1 MDTKAIEKFSI
12 EAREQLLKDV
22 EQRLYIYGLDDAG
35 RSEFGVEA
43 DAVRGTVLTATEKR
57 QRTELFRR
65 VEQEGTLPFITE
77 MAYTWFNR
85 FAAIRYM
92 ELHDFLPSHV
102 RMLSAA
108 DGSFEPECL
117 KAATTLDLPGLDR
130 MEIAQLIQ
138 TGDDERLYRVILIAQ
153 CNELASFLPSV
164 FGTVTADALTMPANL
179 LRKNEFNA
187 LYRLVT
193 DIPEGE
199 WQDVEIL
206 GWMYQFYNSEVK
218 AEFFKSKRK
227 AAAEDIAPAT
237 QLFTPEWIVR
247 YMVDNSLGRLWM
259 LNHPESRLRD
269 HARAENSSDRLMEY
283 YIEPDEEHEDFIQVT
298 SPEDITFCDPAC
310 GSGHILVYAFKM
322 LMAIYEECGY
332 REREI
337 PELILTKNLSGFEI
351 DPRAAQIATLAL
363 ALCARKHDRR
373 FFDRNI
379 TADITVL
386 QDIEIDTDSLLLT
399 SPLREKP
406 ELLENLAHL
415 GEIGSLF
422 QPSAEDIAALEAD
435 LIDAVGDNLF
445 ASHANSEVERAL
457 TTCRALARRFDVVVA
472 NPPYMGSGSFN
483 PFMSKWV
490 KKHHPDSC
498 KDLCTAFIE
507 RGYALAEERGY
518 SAMVTSQTWMFLSSF
533 QALREALIAT
543 KELITLIDTRSTGL
557 HADNFTANCSFVV
570 FNGRGGRIAGTYF
583 KLNQPIDKKATA
595 LLDAIK
601 NPDCGYFYRADAT
614 TFHDIP
620 GSPIAYWASKAVHDA
635 FLQGRALS
643 TVAPPRQGLATS
655 DNNRF
660 LRRWWETAQNHINF
674 SAESREEAKLSKS
687 RWFPIIRGGDYRKWY
702 GNLSEVVDWRED
714 GKDMKAAV
722 MAKYPYLNNPNF
734 VIKNPDCYFSQ
745 AISWSKISSGR
756 IAFRFEPKGM
766 LFEVAGPCIF
776 SDSNTLSYLLGLT
789 NSSVIQNIAAI
800 LSPTLNYEVGQIA
813 SYPVLNASS
822 GTQEQIEALVN
833 RCRNLSKSDWDSQET
848 SWDFKQNALV

>member
-35 RSEFGVEA
+35 RSEFGIEA
-43 DAVRGTVLTATEKR
+43 DAVLGTVLTATEKR

-65 VEQEGTLPFITE
+65 IEQEGTLPFITE

-138 TGDDERLYRVILIAQ
+138 AGDDERLYRTILIAQ

-199 WQDVEIL
+199 WRDVEIL

-259 LNHPESRLRD
+259 LNHPESRLRN
-269 HARAENSSDRLMEY
+269 HAHAENSSDRLMEY

-363 ALCARKHDRR
+363 ALCARGHNRR
-373 FFDRNI
+373 FFDRGI

-386 QDIEIDTDSLLLT
+386 QNIEIDTGNLLLT
-399 SPLREKP
+399 SPLRKKS

-415 GEIGSLF
+415 GEIGSLL
-422 QPSAEDIAALEAD
+422 QPSDDDIAALEAD

-472 NPPYMGSGSFN
+472 NPPYMGSSKLN

-490 KKHHPDSC
+490 TKHFPDVKS
-498 KDLCTAFIE
+498 DLFSSFIVRIMSFAQDCGE
-507 RGYALAEERGY
+507 IGMMTPY
-518 SAMVTSQTWMFLSSF
+518 VWMFIGSYEK
-533 QALREALIAT
+533 LRN
-543 KELITLIDTRSTGL
+543 KLIDEKTIMSLVQLEYSGFAGATVPICT
-557 HADNFTANCSFVV
+557 FTFHNAHIDDY
-570 FNGRGGRIAGTYF
+570 RGGYVRLSDFVGAAVQGPKT
-583 KLNQPIDKKATA
+583 LE
-595 LLDAIK
+595 AIQ
-601 NPDCGYFYRADAT
+601 NPDCGWFYRADAT

-620 GSPIAYWASKAVHDA
+620 GSPIAYWASEALLFA
-635 FLQGRALS
+635 FKEGRSLES
-643 TVAPPRQGLATS
+643 VAKPRQGLATG
-655 DNNRF
+655 DNGKF
-660 LRRWWETAQNHINF
+660 LRQWWEASF
-674 SAESREEAKLSKS
+674 SAAYLSAGSPDEALKSHAKWFPCNKGGGFRRWYGMNEWLVNWENDGCALKQFPGSVIRNPSFYFKEGMSWGTISSAKLSMRYSPKG
-687 RWFPIIRGGDYRKWY
+687 FI
-702 GNLSEVVDWRED
+702 SEHA
-714 GKDMKAAV
+714 GSMI
-722 MAKYPYLNNPNF
+722 YLNANDPLF
-734 VIKNPDCYFSQ
+734 PVI
-745 AISWSKISSGR
+745 
-756 IAFRFEPKGM
+756 
-766 LFEVAGPCIF
+766 
-776 SDSNTLSYLLGLT
+776 LGLA
-789 NSSVIQNIAAI
+789 NSSIAEEALKI
-800 LSPTLNYEVGQIA
+800 LSPSLRFTEGPVGCL
-813 SYPVLNASS
+813 PVLRAASEFS
-822 GTQEQIEALVN
+822 LLDVGEIVQTLIM
-833 RCRNLSKSDWDSQET
+833 LSKSDWDSQET
-848 SWDFKQNALV
+848 SWEFKHNPLV

>member
-65 VEQEGTLPFITE
+65 IEQEGTLPFITE

-130 MEIAQLIQ
+130 METAQLIQ
-138 TGDDERLYRVILIAQ
+138 AGDDEQLYRVILIAQ

-179 LRKNEFNA
+179 LRKNEFNV

-193 DIPEGE
+193 DIPEDE

-363 ALCARKHDRR
+363 ALCAREHDRR
-373 FFDRNI
+373 FFDRSI

-415 GEIGSLF
+415 GEVGSLF
-422 QPSAEDIAALEAD
+422 QPSADDIAALEAD

-472 NPPYMGSGSFN
+472 NPPYMGSSSFN
-483 PFMSKWV
+483 PFVSKWV
-490 KKHHPDSC
+490 KKHYPDSC

-507 RGYALAEERGY
+507 RILGMLKLHGY
-518 SAMVTSQTWMFLSSF
+518 SGITGTNSWMFLSSF
-533 QALREALIAT
+533 ETLRN
-543 KELITLIDTRSTGL
+543 KLIDDRTIVSLVQLSVHGFKGVAAQVCTGVFSQSHTPGTRG
-557 HADNFTANCSFVV
+557 AYI
-570 FNGRGGRIAGTYF
+570 R
-583 KLNQPIDKKATA
+583 LNDFDHHSLQEPKT
-595 LLDAIK
+595 LEAIQ
-601 NPDCGYFYRADAT
+601 NPDCGYFYRTDAT

-620 GSPIAYWASKAVHDA
+620 GSPIVYWASSSIRNA
-635 FLQGRALS
+635 FKNGTALS
-643 TVAPPRQGLATS
+643 SIGKPRQGLATGE
-655 DNNRF
+655 NARF
-660 LRRWWETAQNHINF
+660 VRNWWE
-674 SAESREEAKLSKS
+674 AELRDSKFDAASTNEARRSDYK
-687 RWFPIIRGGDYRKWY
+687 WFPYHKGGDYRKWY
-702 GNLSEVVDWRED
+702 GNNEYVIDWEND
-714 GKDMKAAV
+714 GKRVKDFPRSV
-722 MAKYPYLNNPNF
+722 IRNPQ
-734 VIKNPDCYFSQ
+734 CYFQPS
-745 AISWSKISSGR
+745 ITWSKISSGS
-756 IAFRFEPKGM
+756 IAFRYKPAGHIFD
-766 LFEVAGPCIF
+766 VAGTSVF
-776 SDSNTLSYLLGLT
+776 AEEEQLTYLQGAV
-789 NSSVIQNIAAI
+789 NSSVILAIASM
-800 LSPTLNYEVGQIA
+800 LSPTLNFEVGQIA
-813 SYPVLNASS
+813 TYPILKASS
-822 GTQEQIEALVN
+822 TETEEVISLVEKL
-833 RCRNLSKSDWDSQET
+833 RLMSETDWNSQET
-848 SWDFKQNALV
+848 SWDFKRNPLV

>member
-65 VEQEGTLPFITE
+65 IEQEGTLPFITE

-227 AAAEDIAPAT
+227 ATAEDIAPAT

-259 LNHPESRLRD
+259 LNHPESHLRD
-269 HARAENSSDRLMEY
+269 HSRAENSSDRLMEY
-283 YIEPDEEHEDFIQVT
+283 YIEPDEEHEDFIQAT
-298 SPEDITFCDPAC
+298 NPEDITFCDPAC

-363 ALCARKHDRR
+363 ALCAREHDRR
-373 FFDRNI
+373 FFDRGI

-386 QDIEIDTDSLLLT
+386 QNIEIDTGNLLLT
-399 SPLREKP
+399 SPLREKS

-415 GEIGSLF
+415 REIGSLL
-422 QPSAEDIAALEAD
+422 QPSDEDITALGAD

-445 ASHANSEVERAL
+445 TSHANSEVERAL
-457 TTCRALARRFDVVVA
+457 ATCRALARRFDVVVA
-472 NPPYMGSGSFN
+472 NPPYMGSSSFN

-490 KKHHPDSC
+490 KKHYPDSC

-507 RGYALAEERGY
+507 RILGMLKLHGY
-518 SAMVTSQTWMFLSSF
+518 SGITGTNSWMFLSSF
-533 QALREALIAT
+533 ETLRN
-543 KELITLIDTRSTGL
+543 KLIDDRTIVSLVQLSVHGFKGVAAQVCTGVFSQSHTPGTRG
-557 HADNFTANCSFVV
+557 AYI
-570 FNGRGGRIAGTYF
+570 R
-583 KLNQPIDKKATA
+583 LNDFDHHSLQEPKT
-595 LLDAIK
+595 LEAIQ

-620 GSPIAYWASKAVHDA
+620 GSPIAYWASKALLAA
-635 FLQGRALS
+635 FKNGEPLELIADLKQGMKTA
-643 TVAPPRQGLATS
+643 
-655 DNNRF
+655 DNDRF
-660 LRRWWETAQNHINF
+660 LR
-674 SAESREEAKLSKS
+674 L
-687 RWFPIIRGGDYRKWY
+687 WFEPSYSQTGCASVGKIADYDGSVWSPYLKGGEFRKWY
-702 GNLSEVVDWRED
+702 GNYEYVVFWKDD
-714 GKDMKAAV
+714 GTDLKKFKRAV
-722 MAKYPYLNNPNF
+722 LRNIA
-734 VIKNPDCYFSQ
+734 FSFRPGFN
-745 AISWSKISSGR
+745 WSVISSGR
-756 IAFRFEPKGM
+756 LALRTTPSGFMFDGTGSAIFPHGSQRNLGIIA
-766 LFEVAGPCIF
+766 
-776 SDSNTLSYLLGLT
+776 LL
-789 NSSVIQNIAAI
+789 NSSIGTLISSF
-800 LSPTLNYEVGQIA
+800 LSPTLTFEVGQ
-813 SYPVLNASS
+813 
-822 GTQEQIEALVN
+822 
-833 RCRNLSKSDWDSQET
+833 LSKYPYISDAHSKDRIESIVDSSIKQSKADWDSQET
-848 SWDFKQNALV
+848 SWDFKRNPLI

>member
-35 RSEFGVEA
+35 RSEFGIEA

-65 VEQEGTLPFITE
+65 IEQEGTLPFITE

-153 CNELASFLPSV
+153 CDELASFLPSV

-206 GWMYQFYNSEVK
+206 GWMYQFYNSKVK

-259 LNHPESRLRD
+259 LNHPESHLRD
-269 HARAENSSDRLMEY
+269 HSRAENSSERLMEY

-298 SPEDITFCDPAC
+298 SPEGITFCDPAC

-363 ALCARKHDRR
+363 ALCAREHDRR
-373 FFDRNI
+373 FFDRSI

-386 QDIEIDTDSLLLT
+386 QNIEIDTGNLLLT
-399 SPLREKP
+399 SPLREKS

-415 GEIGSLF
+415 GEVGSLF

-445 ASHANSEVERAL
+445 TSHANSEVECAL
-457 TTCRALARRFDVVVA
+457 AACRALVRRFDVVVA
-472 NPPYMGSGSFN
+472 NPPYMGSSSFN

-490 KKHHPDSC
+490 KKHYPDSC

-507 RGYALAEERGY
+507 RILGMLKLHGY
-518 SAMVTSQTWMFLSSF
+518 SGITGTNSWMFLSSF
-533 QALREALIAT
+533 ETLRN
-543 KELITLIDTRSTGL
+543 KLIDDRTIVSLVQLSVHGFKGVAAQVCTGVFSQSHTPGTRG
-557 HADNFTANCSFVV
+557 AYI
-570 FNGRGGRIAGTYF
+570 R
-583 KLNQPIDKKATA
+583 LNDFDHHSLQEPKT
-595 LLDAIK
+595 LEAIQ

-620 GSPIAYWASKAVHDA
+620 GSPIAYWAGDGVIRA
-635 FLQGRALS
+635 FANGSPLGQVTHTHLGM
-643 TVAPPRQGLATS
+643 ATC

-660 LRRWWETAQNHINF
+660 LRLWWEIQN
-674 SAESREEAKLSKS
+674 SKRVS
-687 RWFPIIRGGDYRKWY
+687 PTHYPYAWEQIRWVPYNKGGIFRKWS
-702 GNLSEVVDWRED
+702 GNDEFVVDWKDD
-714 GKDMKAAV
+714 GQLLADNNAV
-722 MAKYPYLNNPNF
+722 MVKGSLRFLPMT
-734 VIKNPDCYFSQ
+734 
-745 AISWSKISSGR
+745 SWTRVSSGSLAAR
-756 IAFRFEPKGM
+756 FKKAGYMFDMTGPAAFGSTP
-766 LFEVAGPCIF
+766 
-776 SDSNTLSYLLGLT
+776 DLLVSLAFL
-789 NSSVIQNIAAI
+789 NSSIARHIATFMSASLDFQPGQIGMYPLIPLRNEQQRAIELAGACI
-800 LSPTLNYEVGQIA
+800 LSSTI
-813 SYPVLNASS
+813 
-822 GTQEQIEALVN
+822 
-833 RCRNLSKSDWDSQET
+833 DWDSQET
-848 SWDFKQNALV
+848 SWDFKRSPLL

>member
-57 QRTELFRR
+57 QRTKLFRR
-65 VEQEGTLPFITE
+65 IEQEGTLPFITE

-269 HARAENSSDRLMEY
+269 HAHAENSSDRLMEY

-298 SPEDITFCDPAC
+298 SPEGITFCDPAC

-363 ALCARKHDRR
+363 ALCAREHDRR
-373 FFDRNI
+373 FFDRGI
-379 TADITVL
+379 TADITAL
-386 QDIEIDTDSLLLT
+386 QNIEIDTGDLLLT
-399 SPLREKP
+399 SPLREKS

-415 GEIGSLF
+415 GEIGSLL
-422 QPSAEDIAALEAD
+422 QPSDEGITALEAD

-445 ASHANSEVERAL
+445 TSHANSEVECAL
-457 TTCRALARRFDVVVA
+457 AACRALARRFDVVVA
-472 NPPYMGSGSFN
+472 NPPYMGSSSFN

-490 KKHHPDSC
+490 KKHYPDSR

-543 KELITLIDTRSTGL
+543 KELIALIDTRSTGL

-601 NPDCGYFYRADAT
+601 NPDCGYFYRADAA

-620 GSPIAYWASKAVHDA
+620 GSPIAYWAGDGVIRA
-635 FLQGRALS
+635 FANGSPLGQVTHTHMGM
-643 TVAPPRQGLATS
+643 ATC

-660 LRRWWETAQNHINF
+660 LRLWWEIQN
-674 SAESREEAKLSKS
+674 SKRVS
-687 RWFPIIRGGDYRKWY
+687 PTHYPYAWEQIRWVPYNKGGIFRKWS
-702 GNLSEVVDWRED
+702 GNDEFVVDWKDD
-714 GKDMKAAV
+714 GQLLADNNAV
-722 MAKYPYLNNPNF
+722 MVKGSLRFLPMT
-734 VIKNPDCYFSQ
+734 
-745 AISWSKISSGR
+745 SWTRVSSGSLAAR
-756 IAFRFEPKGM
+756 FKKAGYMFDMTGPAAFGSTP
-766 LFEVAGPCIF
+766 
-776 SDSNTLSYLLGLT
+776 DLLVSLAFL
-789 NSSVIQNIAAI
+789 NSSIARHIATFMSASLDFQPGQIGMYPLIPLRNEQQRAIELAGACI
-800 LSPTLNYEVGQIA
+800 LSSTI
-813 SYPVLNASS
+813 
-822 GTQEQIEALVN
+822 
-833 RCRNLSKSDWDSQET
+833 DWDSQET
-848 SWDFKQNALV
+848 SWDFKRSPLL

>member
-12 EAREQLLKDV
+12 QAREQLLKDM
-22 EQRLYIYGLDDAG
+22 EQQLYVYALDDAG
-35 RSEFGVEA
+35 RTEYGADA
-43 DAVRGTVLTATEKR
+43 DAVRGTVLSPAER
-57 QRTELFRR
+57 AQRTELFRLIER
-65 VEQEGTLPFITE
+65 DGALPFITT

-92 ELHDFLPSHV
+92 ELAGYLPSHV

-108 DGSFEPECL
+108 DGAFNPECL
-117 KAATTLDLPGLDR
+117 RVATTLNLPGLDQAEVMR
-130 MEIAQLIQ
+130 LIQ
-138 TGDDERLYRVILIAQ
+138 AGDDEKLYRHILLAQ
-153 CNELASFLPSV
+153 CNQLAAFLPSV
-164 FGTVTADALTMPANL
+164 FGTVAADALTLPQNL
-179 LRKNEFNA
+179 LAKTELNV
-187 LYRLVT
+187 LYRLVA
-193 DIPEGE
+193 DIPEDA
-199 WQDVEIL
+199 WRDVEIL

-227 AAAEDIAPAT
+227 AGADDIAPAT
-237 QLFTPEWIVR
+237 QLFTPDWIVR

-259 LNHPESRLRD
+259 LNHPENILLD
-269 HARAENSSDRLMEY
+269 YANAENPSDRLMEY

-363 ALCARKHDRR
+363 ALCARGHDRR
-373 FFDRNI
+373 FFDRGI

-386 QDIEIDTDSLLLT
+386 QDIEIDTDSLLFT
-399 SPLREKP
+399 SPLRNKP
-406 ELLENLAHL
+406 ELLENLGHL
-415 GEIGSLF
+415 GEIGSLL

-435 LIDAVGDNLF
+435 LADAAGDNLF
-445 ASHANSEVERAL
+445 TSQASSEVERAL
-457 TTCRALARRFDVVVA
+457 ATCRTLARRFNVVVA
-472 NPPYMGSGSFN
+472 NPPYMGSSSFN

-490 KKHHPDSC
+490 KKHYPDSC

-595 LLDAIK
+595 LLEAIH
-601 NPDCGYFYRADAT
+601 NPDCGWFYRADAT

-620 GSPIAYWASKAVHDA
+620 GSPIAYWASEAVMNAFMRCKPLGSWLTTREGMATADNDRFVRNWWEVSSNRMNQSCPDSEKA
-635 FLQGRALS
+635 
-643 TVAPPRQGLATS
+643 ATS
-655 DNNRF
+655 GAKWFPYQKGGDFRKWFGNNEFVVNWLNNGEEIKGNIDSKTGRIRSHNYNGQYAFREGITWSSLSSGKIHLRYSPPGF
-660 LRRWWETAQNHINF
+660 LFDSKGAMGFSPNANKILYALGLINS
-674 SAESREEAKLSKS
+674 SAASSFLSFLAPTLDFKVGDVIEIPDPNADIKATTSIVKSCIYLSKNE
-687 RWFPIIRGGDYRKWY
+687 Y
-702 GNLSEVVDWRED
+702 
-714 GKDMKAAV
+714 
-722 MAKYPYLNNPNF
+722 
-734 VIKNPDCYFSQ
+734 
-745 AISWSKISSGR
+745 
-756 IAFRFEPKGM
+756 
-766 LFEVAGPCIF
+766 
-776 SDSNTLSYLLGLT
+776 
-789 NSSVIQNIAAI
+789 
-800 LSPTLNYEVGQIA
+800 
-813 SYPVLNASS
+813 
-822 GTQEQIEALVN
+822 
-833 RCRNLSKSDWDSQET
+833 DSQET
-848 SWDFKQNALV
+848 SWDFKRNPLI

>member
-65 VEQEGTLPFITE
+65 IEQEGTLPFITE

-117 KAATTLDLPGLDR
+117 KAATALDLPGLDR

-283 YIEPDEEHEDFIQVT
+283 YIEPDEENEDFIQVT

-351 DPRAAQIATLAL
+351 DSRAAQIATLAL
-363 ALCARKHDRR
+363 ALCAREHDRR
-373 FFDRNI
+373 FFDRGI

-386 QDIEIDTDSLLLT
+386 QNIEIDTGDLLPT

-406 ELLENLAHL
+406 ELLENLGHL

-422 QPSAEDIAALEAD
+422 QPSAEDIATLEAD
-435 LIDAVGDNLF
+435 LADAAGDNLF
-445 ASHANSEVERAL
+445 ASHASNEVERAL
-457 TTCRALARRFDVVVA
+457 TTCRTLARCFDVVVA
-472 NPPYMGSGSFN
+472 NPPYMGSSKLN

-490 KKHHPDSC
+490 TKHFPDVKS
-498 KDLCTAFIE
+498 DLFSSFIVRIMSFVQDCGE
-507 RGYALAEERGY
+507 IGMMTPY
-518 SAMVTSQTWMFLSSF
+518 VWMFIGSYEK
-533 QALREALIAT
+533 LRN
-543 KELITLIDTRSTGL
+543 KLIDEKTITSLVQLEYSGFAGATVPICT
-557 HADNFTANCSFVV
+557 FTFHNAHIDDY
-570 FNGRGGRIAGTYF
+570 RGGYVRLSDFVGAAVQGPKT
-583 KLNQPIDKKATA
+583 LE
-595 LLDAIK
+595 AIQ
-601 NPDCGYFYRADAT
+601 NPNCGYFYRADAT

-620 GSPIAYWASKAVHDA
+620 GSPIAYWASKALLAA
-635 FLQGRALS
+635 FKNGEPLELIADLKQGMKTA
-643 TVAPPRQGLATS
+643 
-655 DNNRF
+655 DNDRF
-660 LRRWWETAQNHINF
+660 LR
-674 SAESREEAKLSKS
+674 L
-687 RWFPIIRGGDYRKWY
+687 WFEPSYSQTGCASVGKIADYDGSVWSPYLKGGEFRKWY
-702 GNLSEVVDWRED
+702 GNYEYVVFWKDD
-714 GKDMKAAV
+714 GTDLKKFKRAV
-722 MAKYPYLNNPNF
+722 LRNIA
-734 VIKNPDCYFSQ
+734 FSFRPGFN
-745 AISWSKISSGR
+745 WSVISSGR
-756 IAFRFEPKGM
+756 LALRTTPSGFMFDGTGSAIFPHGSQRNLGIIA
-766 LFEVAGPCIF
+766 
-776 SDSNTLSYLLGLT
+776 LL
-789 NSSVIQNIAAI
+789 NSSIGTLISSF
-800 LSPTLNYEVGQIA
+800 LSPTLTFEVGQ
-813 SYPVLNASS
+813 
-822 GTQEQIEALVN
+822 
-833 RCRNLSKSDWDSQET
+833 LSKYPYISDAHSKDRIESIVDSSIKQSKADWDSQET
-848 SWDFKQNALV
+848 SWDFKRNPLV

>member
-65 VEQEGTLPFITE
+65 IEQEGTLPFITE

-269 HARAENSSDRLMEY
+269 HAHAENSSDRLMEY
-283 YIEPDEEHEDFIQVT
+283 YIEPDEEHEDFIQAT
-298 SPEDITFCDPAC
+298 NPEDITFCDPAC

-337 PELILTKNLSGFEI
+337 PELIFTKNLSGLEI
-351 DPRAAQIATLAL
+351 DPRAAQIATLVL
-363 ALCARKHDRR
+363 ALCARGHNRR
-373 FFDRNI
+373 FFDRGI

-386 QDIEIDTDSLLLT
+386 QNIEIDTGNLLLT
-399 SPLREKP
+399 SPLREKS

-415 GEIGSLF
+415 GEIGSLL
-422 QPSAEDIAALEAD
+422 QPSDDDIAALEAD

-472 NPPYMGSGSFN
+472 NPPYMGSSSFN

-490 KKHHPDSC
+490 KKHYPDSC

-507 RGYALAEERGY
+507 RILGMLKLHGY
-518 SAMVTSQTWMFLSSF
+518 SGITGTNSWMFLSSF
-533 QALREALIAT
+533 ETLRN
-543 KELITLIDTRSTGL
+543 KLIDDRTIVSLVQLSVHGFKGVAAQVCTGVFSQSHTPGTRG
-557 HADNFTANCSFVV
+557 AYI
-570 FNGRGGRIAGTYF
+570 R
-583 KLNQPIDKKATA
+583 LNDFDHHSLQEPKT
-595 LLDAIK
+595 LEAIQ

-620 GSPIAYWASKAVHDA
+620 GSPIAYWASEAVHRA
-635 FLQGRALS
+635 FREGQPLDSIGR
-643 TVAPPRQGLATS
+643 PRVGIQTGENAK
-655 DNNRF
+655 F
-660 LRRWWETAQNHINF
+660 LRLWWEVDEH
-674 SAESREEAKLSKS
+674 KS
-687 RWFPIIRGGDYRKWY
+687 RFNSASPENCVCSQAKWFPYNKGGEYRKWY
-702 GNLSEVVDWRED
+702 GNNDYVIDWFND
-714 GKDMKAAV
+714 GEHVIGNAEKDGRKV
-722 MAKYPYLNNPNF
+722 MNLPQT
-734 VIKNPDCYFSQ
+734 IKFQPSVT
-745 AISWSKISSGR
+745 WSKISSGS
-756 IAFRFEPKGM
+756 IAFRYKPHGH
-766 LFEVAGPCIF
+766 LFDVAGTSMF
-776 SDSNTLSYLLGLT
+776 AAEDNLAFLQGAA
-789 NSSVIQNIAAI
+789 NSSVILGIASM
-800 LSPTLNYEVGQIA
+800 LSPTLNFEVGQIA
-813 SYPVLNASS
+813 TYPILDTSPEVRDRVES
-822 GTQEQIEALVN
+822 LVN
-833 RCRNLSKSDWDSQET
+833 DCRALSKTDWDSQET
-848 SWDFKQNALV
+848 SWDFKRNPLL

>member
-65 VEQEGTLPFITE
+65 IEQEGTLPFITE

-130 MEIAQLIQ
+130 METAQLIQ
-138 TGDDERLYRVILIAQ
+138 AGDDEQLYRVILIAQ

-179 LRKNEFNA
+179 LRKNEFNV

-193 DIPEGE
+193 DIPEDE

-259 LNHPESRLRD
+259 LNHPESHLRY
-269 HARAENSSDRLMEY
+269 HSRAENSSERLMEY
-283 YIEPDEEHEDFIQVT
+283 YIEPDGEHEDFIQVT
-298 SPEDITFCDPAC
+298 SPEGITFCDPAC

-363 ALCARKHDRR
+363 ALCAREHDRR
-373 FFDRNI
+373 FFDRGI

-386 QDIEIDTDSLLLT
+386 QNIEIDTGNLLLT
-399 SPLREKP
+399 SPLREKS

-415 GEIGSLF
+415 GEIGSLL
-422 QPSAEDIAALEAD
+422 QPSDEDITALEAD

-445 ASHANSEVERAL
+445 TSHANSEVECAL
-457 TTCRALARRFDVVVA
+457 AACRALVRRFDVVVA
-472 NPPYMGSGSFN
+472 NPPYMGSSSFN

-490 KKHHPDSC
+490 KKHYPDSC

-601 NPDCGYFYRADAT
+601 NPDCGYFYRADAA

-620 GSPIAYWASKAVHDA
+620 GSPIAYWASKALLAA
-635 FLQGRALS
+635 FKNGEPLELIADLKQGMKTA
-643 TVAPPRQGLATS
+643 
-655 DNNRF
+655 DNDRF
-660 LRRWWETAQNHINF
+660 LR
-674 SAESREEAKLSKS
+674 L
-687 RWFPIIRGGDYRKWY
+687 WFEPSYSQTGCASVGKIADYDGSVWSPYLKGGEFRKWY
-702 GNLSEVVDWRED
+702 GNYEYVVLWKDD
-714 GKDMKAAV
+714 GTDLKKFKRAV
-722 MAKYPYLNNPNF
+722 LRNIA
-734 VIKNPDCYFSQ
+734 FSFRPGFN
-745 AISWSKISSGR
+745 WSVISSGR
-756 IAFRFEPKGM
+756 LALRTTPSGFMFDGTGSAIFPHGSQRNLGIIA
-766 LFEVAGPCIF
+766 
-776 SDSNTLSYLLGLT
+776 LL
-789 NSSVIQNIAAI
+789 NSSIGTLISSF
-800 LSPTLNYEVGQIA
+800 LSPTLTFEVGQ
-813 SYPVLNASS
+813 
-822 GTQEQIEALVN
+822 
-833 RCRNLSKSDWDSQET
+833 LSKYPYISDAHSKDRIESIVDSSIKQSKADWDSQET
-848 SWDFKQNALV
+848 SWDFKRNPLI

>member
-1 MDTKAIEKFSI
+1 MNTKVIEKFSI

-22 EQRLYIYGLDDAG
+22 EQRLYTYGLDDAG
-35 RSEFGVEA
+35 RSEFGIEA

-57 QRTELFRR
+57 QRAELFRR
-65 VEQEGTLPFITE
+65 IEQEGTLPFITE

-138 TGDDERLYRVILIAQ
+138 TGDDEQLYRVILIAQ

-179 LRKNEFNA
+179 LRKNEFNV

-199 WQDVEIL
+199 WRDVEIL

-269 HARAENSSDRLMEY
+269 HAHAENSSDRLMEY

-363 ALCARKHDRR
+363 ALRAREHDRR
-373 FFDRNI
+373 FFDRGI

-386 QDIEIDTDSLLLT
+386 QNIEIDIDGLLLT
-399 SPLREKP
+399 SPLREKS
-406 ELLENLAHL
+406 ELLEDLAHL
-415 GEIGSLF
+415 GEIGSLL
-422 QPSAEDIAALEAD
+422 QPSAEDIAALETD
-435 LIDAVGDNLF
+435 LIDAAGDNLF

-457 TTCRALARRFDVVVA
+457 TMYRTLARRFDVVVA
-472 NPPYMGSGSFN
+472 NPPYMGGSSFN

-490 KKHHPDSC
+490 KKHYPDSC

-507 RGYALAEERGY
+507 RILGMLKLHGY
-518 SAMVTSQTWMFLSSF
+518 SGITGTNSWMFLSSF
-533 QALREALIAT
+533 ETLRN
-543 KELITLIDTRSTGL
+543 KLIDDRTIVSLVQLSVHGFKGVAAQVCTGVISQSHTPGTRG
-557 HADNFTANCSFVV
+557 AYI
-570 FNGRGGRIAGTYF
+570 R
-583 KLNQPIDKKATA
+583 LNDFDHHSLQEPKA
-595 LLDAIK
+595 LEAIQ

-620 GSPIAYWASKAVHDA
+620 GSPIAYWASPALLHA
-635 FLQGRALS
+635 FNSDSFVGNYAQ
-643 TVAPPRQGLATS
+643 TKQGLITGEN
-655 DNNRF
+655 DRF
-660 LRRWWETAQNHINF
+660 LRRWWEISPARIST
-674 SAESREEAKLSKS
+674 SAHSISEAVESNKK
-687 RWFPIIRGGDYRKWY
+687 WFPYNKGGDFRKWY
-702 GNLSEVVDWRED
+702 GNRDYMINWE
-714 GKDMKAAV
+714 
-722 MAKYPYLNNPNF
+722 NNGAE
-734 VIKNPDCYFSQ
+734 IKSFYDSNGRLKSRPQNIDSFFKS
-745 AISWSKISSGR
+745 AITWSLISSGR
-756 IAFRFEPKGM
+756 PAFRYS
-766 LFEVAGPCIF
+766 PCGSAFDARGSSLF
-776 SDSNTLSYLLGLT
+776 SDEKTMAYLQGVL
-789 NSSVIQNIAAI
+789 NSSVALEVASF
-800 LSPTLNYEVGQIA
+800 LSPTLTFEVGQVS
-813 SYPVLNASS
+813 SYPALGIDSQKSITAEQLVL
-822 GTQEQIEALVN
+822 EARKLA
-833 RCRNLSKSDWDSQET
+833 KTDYDSQET
-848 SWDFKQNALV
+848 SWDFKRNPLV

>member
-65 VEQEGTLPFITE
+65 IEQEGTLPFITE

-153 CNELASFLPSV
+153 CDELASFLPSV

-193 DIPEGE
+193 DIPESE

-363 ALCARKHDRR
+363 ALCAREHDRR
-373 FFDRNI
+373 FFDRGI
-379 TADITVL
+379 AADITVL
-386 QDIEIDTDSLLLT
+386 QNIEIDTGDLLLT
-399 SPLREKP
+399 SPLREKS

-415 GEIGSLF
+415 GEIGSLL
-422 QPSAEDIAALEAD
+422 QPSDEDITALEAD

-445 ASHANSEVERAL
+445 TSHANKEVERAL
-457 TTCRALARRFDVVVA
+457 ATCRALARRFDVVVT
-472 NPPYMGSGSFN
+472 NPPYMGPAKMNPWLSAWIKKQYSLCKDDLCYCFISRCLAFGNCYSALITKQGWMFDSRPLKLRRLLLEKTDFVSILQLSPGAFETISGEVVKTSAVIMQSNDRCDTYARMSTTFFDLSTGMESASSMESALKGAISGERTGDVRHQVRTSSFLSLEDCQLVCWLSDAMLALLNSTTQVRQYAVTRHGLVTGSKDLFVRNWFEVERATFSSSGDEMLKWHPYNKGGSF
-483 PFMSKWV
+483 
-490 KKHHPDSC
+490 
-498 KDLCTAFIE
+498 
-507 RGYALAEERGY
+507 
-518 SAMVTSQTWMFLSSF
+518 
-533 QALREALIAT
+533 
-543 KELITLIDTRSTGL
+543 
-557 HADNFTANCSFVV
+557 
-570 FNGRGGRIAGTYF
+570 
-583 KLNQPIDKKATA
+583 
-595 LLDAIK
+595 
-601 NPDCGYFYRADAT
+601 
-614 TFHDIP
+614 
-620 GSPIAYWASKAVHDA
+620 
-635 FLQGRALS
+635 
-643 TVAPPRQGLATS
+643 
-655 DNNRF
+655 
-660 LRRWWETAQNHINF
+660 RR
-674 SAESREEAKLSKS
+674 
-687 RWFPIIRGGDYRKWY
+687 WY
-702 GNLSEVVDWRED
+702 GNREHIVNWENSGEAVRNYRNDDGEVVSSNYNLDYVYRSNVTWSDVRSND
-714 GKDMKAAV
+714 GVFSARFT
-722 MAKYPYLNNPNF
+722 PYG
-734 VIKNPDCYFSQ
+734 S
-745 AISWSKISSGR
+745 
-756 IAFRFEPKGM
+756 
-766 LFEVAGPCIF
+766 LFDTAGPSLF
-776 SDSNTLSYLLGLT
+776 AEQHDLLVELLGLL
-789 NSSVIQNIAAI
+789 NSSVCNLLLSISCRGLHYSPGSIGKLPAPKQP
-800 LSPTLNYEVGQIA
+800 LSPSI
-813 SYPVLNASS
+813 
-822 GTQEQIEALVN
+822 
-833 RCRNLSKSDWDSQET
+833 RNLVTTNIELSRDDYNSQET
-848 SWDFKQNALV
+848 SWDFKRNPLI

>member
-65 VEQEGTLPFITE
+65 IEQEGTLPFITE

-298 SPEDITFCDPAC
+298 NPEDITFCDPAC

-363 ALCARKHDRR
+363 ALCAREHDRR
-373 FFDRNI
+373 FFDRGI
-379 TADITVL
+379 AADITVL
-386 QDIEIDTDSLLLT
+386 QNIEIDTGDLLLT
-399 SPLREKP
+399 SPLREKS

-415 GEIGSLF
+415 GEIGSLL
-422 QPSAEDIAALEAD
+422 QPSDDDIAALEAD

-472 NPPYMGSGSFN
+472 NPPYMGSSSFN

-490 KKHHPDSC
+490 KKHYPDSC

-507 RGYALAEERGY
+507 RILGMLKLHGY
-518 SAMVTSQTWMFLSSF
+518 SGITGTNSWMFLSSF
-533 QALREALIAT
+533 ETLRN
-543 KELITLIDTRSTGL
+543 KLIDDRTIVSLVQLSVHGFKGVAAQVCTGVFSQSHTPGTRG
-557 HADNFTANCSFVV
+557 AYI
-570 FNGRGGRIAGTYF
+570 R
-583 KLNQPIDKKATA
+583 LNDFDHHSLQEPKT
-595 LLDAIK
+595 LEAIQ

-620 GSPIAYWASKAVHDA
+620 GSPIAYWASEAVHRA
-635 FLQGRALS
+635 FREGQPLDSIGR
-643 TVAPPRQGLATS
+643 PRVGIQTGENAK
-655 DNNRF
+655 F
-660 LRRWWETAQNHINF
+660 LRLWWEVDEH
-674 SAESREEAKLSKS
+674 KS
-687 RWFPIIRGGDYRKWY
+687 RFNSASPENCVCSQAIWFPYNKGGEYRKWY
-702 GNLSEVVDWRED
+702 GNNDYVIDWFND
-714 GKDMKAAV
+714 GEHVIGNAEKDGRKV
-722 MAKYPYLNNPNF
+722 MNLPQT
-734 VIKNPDCYFSQ
+734 IKFQPSVT
-745 AISWSKISSGR
+745 WSKISSGS
-756 IAFRFEPKGM
+756 IAFRYKPHGH
-766 LFEVAGPCIF
+766 LFDVAGTSMF
-776 SDSNTLSYLLGLT
+776 AAEDNLAFLQGAA
-789 NSSVIQNIAAI
+789 NSSVILGIASM
-800 LSPTLNYEVGQIA
+800 LSPTLNFEVGQIA
-813 SYPVLNASS
+813 TYPILDTSPEVRDRVES
-822 GTQEQIEALVN
+822 LVN
-833 RCRNLSKSDWDSQET
+833 DCRALSKTDWDSQET
-848 SWDFKQNALV
+848 SWDFKRNPLL

>member
-22 EQRLYIYGLDDAG
+22 EQRLYTYGLDDAG

-43 DAVRGTVLTATEKR
+43 DAVRGTVLTATEER

-65 VEQEGTLPFITE
+65 IEQEGTLPFITE

-179 LRKNEFNA
+179 LRKNEFNV

-193 DIPEGE
+193 DIPEDE

-259 LNHPESRLRD
+259 LNHPESHLRD
-269 HARAENSSDRLMEY
+269 HSRAENSSDRLMEY

-351 DPRAAQIATLAL
+351 DPRAAQIATLVL
-363 ALCARKHDRR
+363 ALCARGHNRR
-373 FFDRNI
+373 FFDRGI

-386 QDIEIDTDSLLLT
+386 QNIEIDTGNLLLT
-399 SPLREKP
+399 SPLREKS

-415 GEIGSLF
+415 GEIGSLL
-422 QPSAEDIAALEAD
+422 QPSDDDIAALEAD

-472 NPPYMGSGSFN
+472 NPPYMGSSSFN

-490 KKHHPDSC
+490 KKQYPDSC

-507 RGYALAEERGY
+507 RILGMLKLHGY
-518 SAMVTSQTWMFLSSF
+518 SGITGTNSWMFLSSF
-533 QALREALIAT
+533 ETLRN
-543 KELITLIDTRSTGL
+543 KLIDDRTIVSLVQLSVHGFKGVAAQVCTGVFSQSHTPGTRG
-557 HADNFTANCSFVV
+557 AYI
-570 FNGRGGRIAGTYF
+570 R
-583 KLNQPIDKKATA
+583 LNDFDHHSLQEPKT
-595 LLDAIK
+595 LEAIQ
-601 NPDCGYFYRADAT
+601 NPDFGYFYRADAT

-620 GSPIAYWASKAVHDA
+620 GSPIAYWASKALLAA
-635 FLQGRALS
+635 FKNGEPLELIADLKQGMKTA
-643 TVAPPRQGLATS
+643 
-655 DNNRF
+655 DNDRF
-660 LRRWWETAQNHINF
+660 LR
-674 SAESREEAKLSKS
+674 L
-687 RWFPIIRGGDYRKWY
+687 WFEPSYSQTGCASVGKIADYDGSVWSPYLKGGEFRKWY
-702 GNLSEVVDWRED
+702 GNYEYVVFWKDD
-714 GKDMKAAV
+714 GTDLKKFKRAV
-722 MAKYPYLNNPNF
+722 LRNIA
-734 VIKNPDCYFSQ
+734 FSFRPGFN
-745 AISWSKISSGR
+745 WSVISSGR
-756 IAFRFEPKGM
+756 LALRTTPSGFMFDGTGSAIFPHGSQRNLGIIA
-766 LFEVAGPCIF
+766 
-776 SDSNTLSYLLGLT
+776 LL
-789 NSSVIQNIAAI
+789 NSSIGTLISSF
-800 LSPTLNYEVGQIA
+800 LSPTLTFEVGQ
-813 SYPVLNASS
+813 
-822 GTQEQIEALVN
+822 
-833 RCRNLSKSDWDSQET
+833 LSKYPYISDAHSKDRIESIVDSSIKQSKADWDSQET
-848 SWDFKQNALV
+848 SWDFKRNPLI

>member
-65 VEQEGTLPFITE
+65 IEQEGTLPFITE

-117 KAATTLDLPGLDR
+117 KTATTLDLPGLDR

-193 DIPEGE
+193 EIPEGE

-269 HARAENSSDRLMEY
+269 HAHAENSSDRLMEY

-322 LMAIYEECGY
+322 LIAIYEECGY

-363 ALCARKHDRR
+363 ALCARGHDRR
-373 FFDRNI
+373 FFDRGI

-386 QDIEIDTDSLLLT
+386 QNIEIDTGDLLLT
-399 SPLREKP
+399 SPLREKS

-415 GEIGSLF
+415 EEIGSLL
-422 QPSAEDIAALEAD
+422 QPSDEDITALEAD

-445 ASHANSEVERAL
+445 TSHANSEVERAL

-472 NPPYMGSGSFN
+472 NPPYMGSSSFN

-490 KKHHPDSC
+490 KKHYPDSC

-507 RGYALAEERGY
+507 RGYSLTREHGY
-518 SAMVTSQTWMFLSSF
+518 NTMVTMQSWMFLGSF
-533 QALREALIAT
+533 EKMRKRI
-543 KELITLIDTRSTGL
+543 IDE
-557 HADNFTANCSFVV
+557 
-570 FNGRGGRIAGTYF
+570 
-583 KLNQPIDKKATA
+583 KAIVTMA
-595 LLDAIK
+595 HLGPRAFDAIGGEVVSVTADVLYNGK
-601 NPDCGYFYRADAT
+601 ANIKGSYFRLVDIIGSKPKRTRLLKAIQNPDCDWFYRADAT

-620 GSPIAYWASKAVHDA
+620 GSPIAYWASEAVHRA
-635 FLQGRALS
+635 FLTGTPLRTECPIHS
-643 TVAPPRQGLATS
+643 GVRTG
-655 DNNRF
+655 DNDRF
-660 LRRWWETAQNHINF
+660 LRFWWEVTRANLCTTATSTE
-674 SAESREEAKLSKS
+674 SAASTHCKWFPCNKGGGFR
-687 RWFPIIRGGDYRKWY
+687 RWFGNNWIVINWLNDGEAIRNCPGSDISPTRPFSWPFRGGLTW
-702 GNLSEVVDWRED
+702 GT
-714 GKDMKAAV
+714 
-722 MAKYPYLNNPNF
+722 
-734 VIKNPDCYFSQ
+734 
-745 AISWSKISSGR
+745 ISSSLFSMR
-756 IAFRFEPKGM
+756 ESPKGFM
-766 LFEVAGPCIF
+766 FETKGAACLPLTPKQ
-776 SDSNTLSYLLGLT
+776 SNYLLGLL
-789 NSSVIQNIAAI
+789 NSSVTNHLQAI
-800 LSPTLNYEVGQIA
+800 LSPTLDYHEGPLGNL
-813 SYPVLNASS
+813 PVELQGDQDNKIQQTVVDCVASS
-822 GTQEQIEALVN
+822 H
-833 RCRNLSKSDWDSQET
+833 SDWDSQET
-848 SWDFKQNALV
+848 SWDFKRNPLL

>member
-65 VEQEGTLPFITE
+65 IEQEGTLPFITE

-102 RMLSAA
+102 RMLTAA

-193 DIPEGE
+193 DIPEDE

-259 LNHPESRLRD
+259 LNHPESHLRD
-269 HARAENSSDRLMEY
+269 HSRAENSSERLMEY

-298 SPEDITFCDPAC
+298 SPEGITLCDPAC

-363 ALCARKHDRR
+363 ALCAREHDRR
-373 FFDRNI
+373 FFDRGI

-386 QDIEIDTDSLLLT
+386 QNIEIDTGNLLLT
-399 SPLREKP
+399 SPLREKS

-435 LIDAVGDNLF
+435 LIDTVGDNLF
-445 ASHANSEVERAL
+445 TSHANSEVERAL

-472 NPPYMGSGSFN
+472 NPPYMGSSSFN
-483 PFMSKWV
+483 PFISKWV
-490 KKHHPDSC
+490 KKHYPDSC

-507 RGYALAEERGY
+507 RGYALAEGRGY

-543 KELITLIDTRSTGL
+543 KELIALIDTRSTGL

-601 NPDCGYFYRADAT
+601 NPDCGYFYRADAA

-620 GSPIAYWASKAVHDA
+620 GSPIAYWAGDGVIRA
-635 FLQGRALS
+635 FANGSPLGQVTHTHLGM
-643 TVAPPRQGLATS
+643 ATC

-660 LRRWWETAQNHINF
+660 LRLWWEIQN
-674 SAESREEAKLSKS
+674 SKRVS
-687 RWFPIIRGGDYRKWY
+687 PTHYPYAWEQIRWVPYNKGGIFRKWS
-702 GNLSEVVDWRED
+702 GNDEFVVDWKDD
-714 GKDMKAAV
+714 GQLLADNNAV
-722 MAKYPYLNNPNF
+722 MVKGSLRFLPMT
-734 VIKNPDCYFSQ
+734 
-745 AISWSKISSGR
+745 SWTRVSSGSLAAR
-756 IAFRFEPKGM
+756 FKKAGYMFDMTGPAAFGSTP
-766 LFEVAGPCIF
+766 
-776 SDSNTLSYLLGLT
+776 DLLVSLAFL
-789 NSSVIQNIAAI
+789 NSSIARHIATFMSASLDFQPGQIGMYPLIPLRNEQQRAIELAGACI
-800 LSPTLNYEVGQIA
+800 LSSTI
-813 SYPVLNASS
+813 
-822 GTQEQIEALVN
+822 
-833 RCRNLSKSDWDSQET
+833 DWDSQET
-848 SWDFKQNALV
+848 SWDFKRSPLL

>member
-22 EQRLYIYGLDDAG
+22 EQRLYTYGLDDAG

-43 DAVRGTVLTATEKR
+43 DAMRGTVLTATEKR

-65 VEQEGTLPFITE
+65 IEQEGTLPFITE

-199 WQDVEIL
+199 WRDVEIL

-269 HARAENSSDRLMEY
+269 HAHAENSSERLMEY
-283 YIEPDEEHEDFIQVT
+283 YIEPDGEHEDFIQVT
-298 SPEDITFCDPAC
+298 SPEGITFCDPAC

-363 ALCARKHDRR
+363 ALCAREHDRR
-373 FFDRNI
+373 FFDRGI

-386 QDIEIDTDSLLLT
+386 QNIEIDTGNLLLT
-399 SPLREKP
+399 SPLREKS

-415 GEIGSLF
+415 GEIGSLL
-422 QPSAEDIAALEAD
+422 QPSDEDITALEAD

-445 ASHANSEVERAL
+445 TSHANSEVECAL
-457 TTCRALARRFDVVVA
+457 AACRALVRRFDVVVA
-472 NPPYMGSGSFN
+472 NPPYMGSSSFN

-490 KKHHPDSC
+490 KKHYPDSC

>member
-35 RSEFGVEA
+35 RSEFGIEA

-65 VEQEGTLPFITE
+65 IEQEGTLPFITE

-130 MEIAQLIQ
+130 MEIAQLIL

-153 CNELASFLPSV
+153 CDELASFLPSV

-206 GWMYQFYNSEVK
+206 GWMYQFYNSKVK

-237 QLFTPEWIVR
+237 QLFTPGWIVR

-259 LNHPESRLRD
+259 LNHPESHLRD
-269 HARAENSSDRLMEY
+269 HSRAENSSERLMEY

-298 SPEDITFCDPAC
+298 SPEGITFCDPAC

-363 ALCARKHDRR
+363 ALCAREHDRR
-373 FFDRNI
+373 FFDRGI

-386 QDIEIDTDSLLLT
+386 QNIEIDTGNLLLT
-399 SPLREKP
+399 SPLREKS

-415 GEIGSLF
+415 GEVGSLF

-445 ASHANSEVERAL
+445 TSHANSEVECAL
-457 TTCRALARRFDVVVA
+457 AACRALVRRFDVVVA
-472 NPPYMGSGSFN
+472 NPPYMGSSSFN

-490 KKHHPDSC
+490 KKHYPDSC

-507 RGYALAEERGY
+507 RILGMLKLHGY
-518 SAMVTSQTWMFLSSF
+518 SGITGTNSWMFLSSF
-533 QALREALIAT
+533 ETLRN
-543 KELITLIDTRSTGL
+543 KLIDDRTIVSLVQLSVHGFKGVAAQVCTGVFSQSHTPGTRG
-557 HADNFTANCSFVV
+557 AYI
-570 FNGRGGRIAGTYF
+570 R
-583 KLNQPIDKKATA
+583 LNDFDHHSLQEPKT
-595 LLDAIK
+595 LEAIQ

-620 GSPIAYWASKAVHDA
+620 GSPIAYWASEAVHRA
-635 FLQGRALS
+635 FREGQPLDSIGR
-643 TVAPPRQGLATS
+643 PRVGIQTGENAK
-655 DNNRF
+655 F
-660 LRRWWETAQNHINF
+660 LRLWWEVDEH
-674 SAESREEAKLSKS
+674 KS
-687 RWFPIIRGGDYRKWY
+687 RFNSASPENCVCSQAIWFPYNKGGEYRKWY
-702 GNLSEVVDWRED
+702 GNNDYVIDWFND
-714 GKDMKAAV
+714 GEHVIGNAEKDGRKV
-722 MAKYPYLNNPNF
+722 MNLPQT
-734 VIKNPDCYFSQ
+734 IKFQPSVT
-745 AISWSKISSGR
+745 WSKISSGS
-756 IAFRFEPKGM
+756 IAFRYKPHGH
-766 LFEVAGPCIF
+766 LFDVAGTSMF
-776 SDSNTLSYLLGLT
+776 AAEDNLAFLQGAA
-789 NSSVIQNIAAI
+789 NSSVILGIASM
-800 LSPTLNYEVGQIA
+800 LSPTLNFEVGQIA
-813 SYPVLNASS
+813 TYPILDTSPEVRDRVES
-822 GTQEQIEALVN
+822 LVN
-833 RCRNLSKSDWDSQET
+833 DCRALSKTDWDSQET
-848 SWDFKQNALV
+848 SWDFKRNPLL

>member
-65 VEQEGTLPFITE
+65 IEQEGTLPFITE

-117 KAATTLDLPGLDR
+117 KTATTLDLPGLDR

-199 WQDVEIL
+199 WRDVEIL

-227 AAAEDIAPAT
+227 AAAKDIAPAT

-269 HARAENSSDRLMEY
+269 HAHAENSSDRLMEY
-283 YIEPDEEHEDFIQVT
+283 YIEPDEVHEDFIQVT

-373 FFDRNI
+373 FFNRGI

-386 QDIEIDTDSLLLT
+386 QNIEIDTGNLLLT
-399 SPLREKP
+399 SPLREKS

-415 GEIGSLF
+415 GEIGSLL
-422 QPSAEDIAALEAD
+422 QPSDEDITALGAD

-445 ASHANSEVERAL
+445 TSHANSEVERAL

-472 NPPYMGSGSFN
+472 NPPYMGSSSFN

-490 KKHHPDSC
+490 KKHYPDSC

-507 RGYALAEERGY
+507 RILGMLKLHGY
-518 SAMVTSQTWMFLSSF
+518 SGITGTNSWMFLSSF
-533 QALREALIAT
+533 ETLRN
-543 KELITLIDTRSTGL
+543 KLIDDRTIVSLVQLSVHGFKGVAAQVCTGIFSQSHTPGTRG
-557 HADNFTANCSFVV
+557 AYI
-570 FNGRGGRIAGTYF
+570 R
-583 KLNQPIDKKATA
+583 LNDFDHHSLQEPKT
-595 LLDAIK
+595 LEAIQS
-601 NPDCGYFYRADAT
+601 PDCDWFYRADAT

-620 GSPIAYWASKAVHDA
+620 GSPIAYWASPSLGMSYSNGNLSAHFRSA
-635 FLQGRALS
+635 GRLK
-643 TVAPPRQGLATS
+643 TH
-655 DNNRF
+655 DNNRY
-660 LRRWWETAQNHINF
+660 LRTWWESSGDLLFNRWRPLANGGGF
-674 SAESREEAKLSKS
+674 S
-687 RWFPIIRGGDYRKWY
+687 RWSGMKYD
-702 GNLSEVVDWRED
+702 VVDYSAAAIAHYSEHGGMPNPECLSIEGICW
-714 GKDMKAAV
+714 GIITSDMV
-722 MAKYPYLNNPNF
+722 SF
-734 VIKNPDCYFSQ
+734 RIKQSEELF
-745 AISWSKISSGR
+745 SSGSPT
-756 IAFRFEPKGM
+756 IIPTKHGSDILLFCLAF
-766 LFEVAGPCIF
+766 L
-776 SDSNTLSYLLGLT
+776 
-789 NSSVIQNIAAI
+789 NSSVTSYI
-800 LSPTLNYEVGQIA
+800 LGITNPTLNTPVGNILLLPACATNSRIKAEVHRLA
-813 SYPVLNASS
+813 SECIS
-822 GTQEQIEALVN
+822 
-833 RCRNLSKSDWDSQET
+833 LSEENWDSQET
-848 SWDFKQNALV
+848 SWDFKRNPLV

>member
-22 EQRLYIYGLDDAG
+22 EQRLYTYGLDDAG

-65 VEQEGTLPFITE
+65 IEQEGTLPFITE

-117 KAATTLDLPGLDR
+117 KTATTLDLPGLDR

-199 WQDVEIL
+199 WRDVEIL

-269 HARAENSSDRLMEY
+269 HAHAENSSDRLMEY

-363 ALCARKHDRR
+363 ALCARGHDRR
-373 FFDRNI
+373 FFDRGI

-386 QDIEIDTDSLLLT
+386 QNIEIDTGDLLLT
-399 SPLREKP
+399 SPLREKS

-415 GEIGSLF
+415 GEIGSLL
-422 QPSAEDIAALEAD
+422 QPSDEDITALEAD

-445 ASHANSEVERAL
+445 TSHANSEVECAL
-457 TTCRALARRFDVVVA
+457 AACRALVRRFDVVVA
-472 NPPYMGSGSFN
+472 NPPYMGSSSFN

-490 KKHHPDSC
+490 KKHYPDSC

-507 RGYALAEERGY
+507 RGYSLTREHGY
-518 SAMVTSQTWMFLSSF
+518 NTMVTMQSWMFLGSF
-533 QALREALIAT
+533 EKMRKRIIDEKAIVTMAHLGPRAFDSIGGEVVSVTTDVLYNGKANIKGSYFRLVDIIGSEPKRTKLLEAI
-543 KELITLIDTRSTGL
+543 
-557 HADNFTANCSFVV
+557 
-570 FNGRGGRIAGTYF
+570 
-583 KLNQPIDKKATA
+583 Q
-595 LLDAIK
+595 
-601 NPDCGYFYRADAT
+601 NPDCGYFYRADTA

-620 GSPIAYWASKAVHDA
+620 GSPIAYWASE
-635 FLQGRALS
+635 ALRGVITS
-643 TVAPPRQGLATS
+643 SHKLSDFADVVTGLTTG
-655 DNNRF
+655 DNDRF
-660 LRRWWETAQNHINF
+660 LRSWWEVSELKTSCTRPQMCYHAKWVPCLKGGNF
-674 SAESREEAKLSKS
+674 
-687 RWFPIIRGGDYRKWY
+687 RKWY
-702 GNLSEVVDWRED
+702 GNNEMLINWDSDGTELRNFKGSCIGDTTHHFRPCITWGKISGGQLSMRFVPKGYIPTNVGRACYAPEDTLITIAASANSVVAKLYLDLVAPTLTFTSSDVAGIPIPSSRNDEVQR
-714 GKDMKAAV
+714 ASRSC
-722 MAKYPYLNNPNF
+722 LF
-734 VIKNPDCYFSQ
+734 FSQ
-745 AISWSKISSGR
+745 
-756 IAFRFEPKGM
+756 
-766 LFEVAGPCIF
+766 
-776 SDSNTLSYLLGLT
+776 T
-789 NSSVIQNIAAI
+789 
-800 LSPTLNYEVGQIA
+800 
-813 SYPVLNASS
+813 
-822 GTQEQIEALVN
+822 
-833 RCRNLSKSDWDSQET
+833 DWDSQET
-848 SWDFKQNALV
+848 SWDFKRNALV

>member
-65 VEQEGTLPFITE
+65 IEQEGTLPFITE

-269 HARAENSSDRLMEY
+269 HAHAENSSDRLMEY
-283 YIEPDEEHEDFIQVT
+283 YIEPDEEHEDFIQAT
-298 SPEDITFCDPAC
+298 NPEDITFCDPAC

-373 FFDRNI
+373 FFDRGI

-386 QDIEIDTDSLLLT
+386 QNIEIDTGNLLLT
-399 SPLREKP
+399 SPLREKS

-422 QPSAEDIAALEAD
+422 QPSADDIAALEAD
-435 LIDAVGDNLF
+435 LIDAVGDSLF

-472 NPPYMGSGSFN
+472 NPPYMGSSSFN

-490 KKHHPDSC
+490 KKHYPDSC

-507 RGYALAEERGY
+507 RILGMLKLHGY
-518 SAMVTSQTWMFLSSF
+518 SGITGTNSWMFLSSF
-533 QALREALIAT
+533 ETLRN
-543 KELITLIDTRSTGL
+543 KLIDDRTIVSLVQLSVHGFKGVAAQVCTGIFSQSHTPGTRG
-557 HADNFTANCSFVV
+557 AYI
-570 FNGRGGRIAGTYF
+570 R
-583 KLNQPIDKKATA
+583 LNDFDHHSLQEPKT
-595 LLDAIK
+595 LEAIQ
-601 NPDCGYFYRADAT
+601 NPDCDWFYRADAA

-620 GSPIAYWASKAVHDA
+620 GSPIAYWASPSLGMSYSNGNLSAHFRSA
-635 FLQGRALS
+635 GRLK
-643 TVAPPRQGLATS
+643 TH
-655 DNNRF
+655 DNNRY
-660 LRRWWETAQNHINF
+660 LRTWWESSGDLLFNRWRPLANGGGF
-674 SAESREEAKLSKS
+674 S
-687 RWFPIIRGGDYRKWY
+687 RWSGMKYD
-702 GNLSEVVDWRED
+702 VVDYSAAAIAHYSEHGGMPNPECLSIEGICW
-714 GKDMKAAV
+714 GIITSDMV
-722 MAKYPYLNNPNF
+722 SF
-734 VIKNPDCYFSQ
+734 RIKQSEELF
-745 AISWSKISSGR
+745 SSGSPT
-756 IAFRFEPKGM
+756 IIPTKHGSDILLFCLAF
-766 LFEVAGPCIF
+766 L
-776 SDSNTLSYLLGLT
+776 
-789 NSSVIQNIAAI
+789 NSSVTSYI
-800 LSPTLNYEVGQIA
+800 LGITNPTLNTPVGNILLLPACATNSRIKAEVHRLA
-813 SYPVLNASS
+813 SECIS
-822 GTQEQIEALVN
+822 
-833 RCRNLSKSDWDSQET
+833 LSEENWDSQET
-848 SWDFKQNALV
+848 SWDFKRNPLV

>member
-65 VEQEGTLPFITE
+65 IEQEGTLPFITE

-193 DIPEGE
+193 DIPEDE

-259 LNHPESRLRD
+259 LNHPESHLRD
-269 HARAENSSDRLMEY
+269 HSRAENSSERLMEY

-298 SPEDITFCDPAC
+298 SPEGITLCDPAC

-363 ALCARKHDRR
+363 ALCAREHDRR
-373 FFDRNI
+373 FFDRGI

-386 QDIEIDTDSLLLT
+386 QNIEIDTGNLLLT
-399 SPLREKP
+399 SPLREKS

-435 LIDAVGDNLF
+435 LIDTVGDNLF
-445 ASHANSEVERAL
+445 TSHANSEVERAL

-472 NPPYMGSGSFN
+472 NPPYMGSSSFN
-483 PFMSKWV
+483 PFISKWV
-490 KKHHPDSC
+490 KKHYPDSC

-543 KELITLIDTRSTGL
+543 KELIALIDTRSTGL

-601 NPDCGYFYRADAT
+601 NPDCGYFYRADAA

-620 GSPIAYWASKAVHDA
+620 GSPIAYWAGDGVIRA
-635 FLQGRALS
+635 FANGSPLGQVTHTHLGM
-643 TVAPPRQGLATS
+643 ATC

-660 LRRWWETAQNHINF
+660 LRLWWEIQN
-674 SAESREEAKLSKS
+674 SKRVS
-687 RWFPIIRGGDYRKWY
+687 PTHYPYAWEQIRWVPYNKGGIFRKWS
-702 GNLSEVVDWRED
+702 GNDEFVVDWKDD
-714 GKDMKAAV
+714 GQLLADNNAV
-722 MAKYPYLNNPNF
+722 MVKGSLRFLPMT
-734 VIKNPDCYFSQ
+734 
-745 AISWSKISSGR
+745 SWTRVSSGSLAAR
-756 IAFRFEPKGM
+756 FKKAGYMFDMTGPAAFGSTP
-766 LFEVAGPCIF
+766 
-776 SDSNTLSYLLGLT
+776 DLLVSLAFL
-789 NSSVIQNIAAI
+789 NSSIARHIATFMSASLDFQPGQIGMYPLIPLRNEQQRAIELAGACI
-800 LSPTLNYEVGQIA
+800 LSSTI
-813 SYPVLNASS
+813 
-822 GTQEQIEALVN
+822 
-833 RCRNLSKSDWDSQET
+833 DWDSQET
-848 SWDFKQNALV
+848 SWDFKRSPLL

>member
-1 MDTKAIEKFSI
+1 MDTKVIEKFSI

-22 EQRLYIYGLDDAG
+22 EQRLYTYGLDDAG
-35 RSEFGVEA
+35 RSEFGIEA
-43 DAVRGTVLTATEKR
+43 DAVRGTLLTATEKR

-65 VEQEGTLPFITE
+65 IEQEGTLPFITE

-130 MEIAQLIQ
+130 METAQLIQ
-138 TGDDERLYRVILIAQ
+138 AGDDERLYRVILIAQ
-153 CNELASFLPSV
+153 CDELANFLPSV

-269 HARAENSSDRLMEY
+269 HAHAENSSDRLMEY
-283 YIEPDEEHEDFIQVT
+283 YIEPDEEHEDFIQAT
-298 SPEDITFCDPAC
+298 NPEGITFCDPAC

-363 ALCARKHDRR
+363 ALCAREHDRR
-373 FFDRNI
+373 FFDRGI

-386 QDIEIDTDSLLLT
+386 QNIEIDTGNLLLT
-399 SPLREKP
+399 SPLREKS
-406 ELLENLAHL
+406 ELLENLGHL

-422 QPSAEDIAALEAD
+422 QPSAEDIATLEAD
-435 LIDAVGDNLF
+435 LADAAGDNLF
-445 ASHANSEVERAL
+445 ASHASNEVERAL
-457 TTCRALARRFDVVVA
+457 TTCRTLARCFDVVVA
-472 NPPYMGSGSFN
+472 NPPYMGSSKLN

-490 KKHHPDSC
+490 TKHFPDVKS
-498 KDLCTAFIE
+498 DLFSSFIVRIMSFVQDCGE
-507 RGYALAEERGY
+507 IGMMTPY
-518 SAMVTSQTWMFLSSF
+518 VWMFIGSYEK
-533 QALREALIAT
+533 LRN
-543 KELITLIDTRSTGL
+543 KLIDEKTITSLVQLEYSGFAGATVPICT
-557 HADNFTANCSFVV
+557 FTFHNAHIDDY
-570 FNGRGGRIAGTYF
+570 RGGYVRLSDFVGAAVQGPKT
-583 KLNQPIDKKATA
+583 LE
-595 LLDAIK
+595 AIQ
-601 NPDCGYFYRADAT
+601 NPNCGYFYRADAT

-620 GSPIAYWASKAVHDA
+620 GSPIAYWASEAVHRA
-635 FLQGRALS
+635 FLAGTPLRTECPIHS
-643 TVAPPRQGLATS
+643 GVRTG
-655 DNNRF
+655 DNDRF
-660 LRRWWETAQNHINF
+660 LRFWWEVARANLCTTATSTEFAASTHCKWFPCNKGGGF
-674 SAESREEAKLSKS
+674 R
-687 RWFPIIRGGDYRKWY
+687 RWFGNNWIVINWLNDGEAIRNCPGSDISPTRPFSWPFRGGLTW
-702 GNLSEVVDWRED
+702 GT
-714 GKDMKAAV
+714 
-722 MAKYPYLNNPNF
+722 
-734 VIKNPDCYFSQ
+734 
-745 AISWSKISSGR
+745 ISSSLFSMR
-756 IAFRFEPKGM
+756 ESPKGFM
-766 LFEVAGPCIF
+766 FETKGAACLPLTPKQ
-776 SDSNTLSYLLGLT
+776 SNYLLGLL
-789 NSSVIQNIAAI
+789 NSSVANHLQAI
-800 LSPTLNYEVGQIA
+800 LSPTLDYHEGPLGNL
-813 SYPVLNASS
+813 PVELQGDQDNKIQQTVVDCVASS
-822 GTQEQIEALVN
+822 H
-833 RCRNLSKSDWDSQET
+833 SDWDSQET
-848 SWDFKQNALV
+848 SWYFKRNPLL

>member
-65 VEQEGTLPFITE
+65 IEQEGTLPFITE

-130 MEIAQLIQ
+130 METAQLIQ
-138 TGDDERLYRVILIAQ
+138 AGDDERLYRVILIAQ

-373 FFDRNI
+373 FFDRGI

-386 QDIEIDTDSLLLT
+386 QNIEIDTGNLLLT
-399 SPLREKP
+399 SPLREKS

-415 GEIGSLF
+415 GEIGSLL
-422 QPSAEDIAALEAD
+422 QPSDEDITALGAD

-445 ASHANSEVERAL
+445 TSHANSEVECAL
-457 TTCRALARRFDVVVA
+457 AACRALARRFDVVVA
-472 NPPYMGSGSFN
+472 NPPYMGSSSFN
-483 PFMSKWV
+483 PFMSKWM
-490 KKHHPDSC
+490 KKHYSDVKS
-498 KDLCTAFIE
+498 DLFAAFIV
-507 RGYALAEERGY
+507 RIMGIAEDHGEVGIM
-518 SAMVTSQTWMFLSSF
+518 SPFVWMFIGSYEK
-533 QALREALIAT
+533 LRN
-543 KELITLIDTRSTGL
+543 KLIDEKTITSLIQLEYSGFAGATVPICT
-557 HADNFTANCSFVV
+557 FTYHNSRIDGYKGGYVRLSDFVGAAV
-570 FNGRGGRIAGTYF
+570 QA
-583 KLNQPIDKKATA
+583 PKA
-595 LLDAIK
+595 LEAIR
-601 NPDCGYFYRADAT
+601 NPTCGWFYRADAT

-620 GSPIAYWASKAVHDA
+620 GSPIAYWASEAIITA
-635 FLQGRALS
+635 FNNCRPLGSWLTTRE
-643 TVAPPRQGLATS
+643 GMATA
-655 DNNRF
+655 DNDRF
-660 LRRWWETAQNHINF
+660 VRCWWEV
-674 SAESREEAKLSKS
+674 SAKQSNLSCANTVEAIASAAK
-687 RWFPIIRGGDYRKWY
+687 WFPYQKGGDYRKWF
-702 GNLSEVVDWRED
+702 GNNELVVDWADD
-714 GKDMKAAV
+714 GKA
-722 MAKYPYLNNPNF
+722 
-734 VIKNPDCYFSQ
+734 IKQNIDPATGRIRSHNYNGDYAFREG
-745 AISWSKISSGR
+745 ITWSSLSSGKIHLR
-756 IAFRFEPKGM
+756 HSPQGALFDSKGAKGFADNTDKAFY
-766 LFEVAGPCIF
+766 A
-776 SDSNTLSYLLGLT
+776 LGLT
-789 NSSVIQNIAAI
+789 NSSAASSF
-800 LSPTLNYEVGQIA
+800 LSFLAPTLDFKVGDVIEIPDPGA
-813 SYPVLNASS
+813 KLEIVTPVA
-822 GTQEQIEALVN
+822 
-833 RCRNLSKSDWDSQET
+833 RNCVRLSKQEYDSQET
-848 SWDFKQNALV
+848 SWDFKRNRLV

>member
-35 RSEFGVEA
+35 RSELGVEA

-65 VEQEGTLPFITE
+65 IEQEGTLPFITE

-117 KAATTLDLPGLDR
+117 KTATTLDLPGLDR

-298 SPEDITFCDPAC
+298 SPEGITFCDPAC
-310 GSGHILVYAFKM
+310 GSGHILVYAFKI

-363 ALCARKHDRR
+363 ALCAREHDRR
-373 FFDRNI
+373 FFDRGI
-379 TADITVL
+379 TADVTVL
-386 QDIEIDTDSLLLT
+386 QDIEIDTDGLLLT
-399 SPLREKP
+399 SPLREKS

-415 GEIGSLF
+415 GEIGSLL
-422 QPSAEDIAALEAD
+422 QPSDEDITALEAD

-445 ASHANSEVERAL
+445 TSHANSEVECAL
-457 TTCRALARRFDVVVA
+457 AACRALVRRFDVVVA
-472 NPPYMGSGSFN
+472 NPPYMGSSSFN

-490 KKHHPDSC
+490 KKHYPDSC

-620 GSPIAYWASKAVHDA
+620 GSPIAYWASKALLAA
-635 FLQGRALS
+635 FKNGEPLELIADLKQGMKTA
-643 TVAPPRQGLATS
+643 
-655 DNNRF
+655 DNDRF
-660 LRRWWETAQNHINF
+660 LRLWFEPSYSQTGCASVGKIADYDG
-674 SAESREEAKLSKS
+674 SAWSPYLK
-687 RWFPIIRGGDYRKWY
+687 GGEFRKWY
-702 GNLSEVVDWRED
+702 GNYEYVVFWKDD
-714 GKDMKAAV
+714 GTDLKKFKRAV
-722 MAKYPYLNNPNF
+722 LRNIA
-734 VIKNPDCYFSQ
+734 FSFRPGFN
-745 AISWSKISSGR
+745 WSLISSGR
-756 IAFRFEPKGM
+756 LALRTTPSGFMFDGTGSAIFPHGSQRNLGIIA
-766 LFEVAGPCIF
+766 
-776 SDSNTLSYLLGLT
+776 LL
-789 NSSVIQNIAAI
+789 NSSIGTLISSF
-800 LSPTLNYEVGQIA
+800 LSPTLTFEVGQ
-813 SYPVLNASS
+813 
-822 GTQEQIEALVN
+822 
-833 RCRNLSKSDWDSQET
+833 LSKYPYISDAHSKDRIESIVDSSIKQSKADWDSQET
-848 SWDFKQNALV
+848 SWDFKRNPLI

>member
-65 VEQEGTLPFITE
+65 IEQEGTLPFITE

-102 RMLSAA
+102 RMLTAA

-193 DIPEGE
+193 DIPEDE

-259 LNHPESRLRD
+259 LNHPESHLRD
-269 HARAENSSDRLMEY
+269 HSRAENSSERLMEY

-298 SPEDITFCDPAC
+298 SPEGITLCDPAC

-363 ALCARKHDRR
+363 ALCAREHDRR
-373 FFDRNI
+373 FFDRGI

-386 QDIEIDTDSLLLT
+386 QNIEIDTGNLLLT
-399 SPLREKP
+399 SPLREKS

-435 LIDAVGDNLF
+435 LIDTVGDNLF
-445 ASHANSEVERAL
+445 TSHANSEVERAL

-472 NPPYMGSGSFN
+472 NPPYMGSSSFN
-483 PFMSKWV
+483 PFISKWV
-490 KKHHPDSC
+490 KKHYPDSC

-543 KELITLIDTRSTGL
+543 KELIALIDTRSTGL

-601 NPDCGYFYRADAT
+601 NPDCGYFYRADAA

-620 GSPIAYWASKAVHDA
+620 GSPIAYWAGDGVIRA
-635 FLQGRALS
+635 FANGSPLGQVTHTHLGM
-643 TVAPPRQGLATS
+643 ATC

-660 LRRWWETAQNHINF
+660 LRLWWEIQN
-674 SAESREEAKLSKS
+674 SKRVS
-687 RWFPIIRGGDYRKWY
+687 PTHYPYAWEQIRWVPYNKGGIFRKWS
-702 GNLSEVVDWRED
+702 GNDEFVVDWKDD
-714 GKDMKAAV
+714 GQLLADNNAV
-722 MAKYPYLNNPNF
+722 MVKGSLRFLPMT
-734 VIKNPDCYFSQ
+734 
-745 AISWSKISSGR
+745 SWTRVSSGSLAAR
-756 IAFRFEPKGM
+756 FKKAGYMFDMTGPAAFGSTP
-766 LFEVAGPCIF
+766 
-776 SDSNTLSYLLGLT
+776 DLLVSLAFL
-789 NSSVIQNIAAI
+789 NSSIARHIATFMSASLDFQPGQIGMYPLIPLRNEQQRAIELAGACI
-800 LSPTLNYEVGQIA
+800 LSSTI
-813 SYPVLNASS
+813 
-822 GTQEQIEALVN
+822 
-833 RCRNLSKSDWDSQET
+833 DWDSQET
-848 SWDFKQNALV
+848 SWDFKRSPLL

>member
-12 EAREQLLKDV
+12 EARKQLLKDV

-65 VEQEGTLPFITE
+65 IEQEGTLPFITE

-102 RMLSAA
+102 RMLTAA

-138 TGDDERLYRVILIAQ
+138 TGNDERLYRVILIAQ

-259 LNHPESRLRD
+259 LNHPESHLRD
-269 HARAENSSDRLMEY
+269 HSRAENSSERLMEY

-298 SPEDITFCDPAC
+298 SPEGITFCDPAC

-363 ALCARKHDRR
+363 ALCAREHDRR
-373 FFDRNI
+373 FFDRGI

-386 QDIEIDTDSLLLT
+386 QNIEIDTGNLLLT
-399 SPLREKP
+399 SPLREKS

-445 ASHANSEVERAL
+445 TSHANSEVECAL
-457 TTCRALARRFDVVVA
+457 AACRALVRRFDVVVA
-472 NPPYMGSGSFN
+472 NPPYMGSSSFN

-490 KKHHPDSC
+490 KKHYPDSC

-620 GSPIAYWASKAVHDA
+620 GSPIAYWASEAMHNA
-635 FLQGRALS
+635 FKLGSGIGQRCSMPYGFK
-643 TVAPPRQGLATS
+643 TG
-655 DNNRF
+655 NNDRF
-660 LRRWWETAQNHINF
+660 LRMWWECPRSEENF
-674 SAESREEAKLSKS
+674 SLSCDNDVKASRAKWVPYNKGGSFRKWFGNNDYVLNYFNCGTEVLREAKTDGRSAADYNHDLFFSELITWS
-687 RWFPIIRGGDYRKWY
+687 R
-702 GNLSEVVDWRED
+702 
-714 GKDMKAAV
+714 
-722 MAKYPYLNNPNF
+722 
-734 VIKNPDCYFSQ
+734 
-745 AISWSKISSGR
+745 ISSGKLALR
-756 IAFRFEPKGM
+756 HSSGGSISDM
-766 LFEVAGPCIF
+766 TGPSIF
-776 SDSNTLSYLLGLT
+776 CKSDDLAYIQGFL
-789 NSSVIQNIAAI
+789 NSSVCSKVSEM
-800 LSPTLNYEVGQIA
+800 LSATLDFQPGQVA
-813 SYPVLNASS
+813 SYPLLNPNKRQMQLIGTAVCQLRQAS
-822 GTQEQIEALVN
+822 N
-833 RCRNLSKSDWDSQET
+833 CDWDSQET
-848 SWDFKQNALV
+848 SWDFKRNPLV

>member
-65 VEQEGTLPFITE
+65 IEQEGTLPFITE

-138 TGDDERLYRVILIAQ
+138 AGDDERLYRVILIAQ

-199 WQDVEIL
+199 WRDVEIL

-259 LNHPESRLRD
+259 LNHPESHLRD
-269 HARAENSSDRLMEY
+269 HSRAENSSERLMEY

-298 SPEDITFCDPAC
+298 SPEGITFCDPAC
-310 GSGHILVYAFKM
+310 GSGHILVYAFKI

-373 FFDRNI
+373 FFDHNI

-435 LIDAVGDNLF
+435 LIDAAGDNLF
-445 ASHANSEVERAL
+445 TSHASSEVERAL

-472 NPPYMGSGSFN
+472 NPPYMGSSKLN

-490 KKHHPDSC
+490 TKHYPEVKS
-498 KDLCTAFIE
+498 DLFSSFIVRIMSFAQDCGE
-507 RGYALAEERGY
+507 VGMMTPY
-518 SAMVTSQTWMFLSSF
+518 VWMFIGSYEK
-533 QALREALIAT
+533 LRN
-543 KELITLIDTRSTGL
+543 KLIDEKTITSLVQLEYSGFAGATVPICT
-557 HADNFTANCSFVV
+557 FTFHNAHIDDY
-570 FNGRGGRIAGTYF
+570 RGGYVRLSDFVGAAAQGPKT
-583 KLNQPIDKKATA
+583 LEAVQ
-595 LLDAIK
+595 
-601 NPDCGYFYRADAT
+601 NPDCGWFYRADAT

-620 GSPIAYWASKAVHDA
+620 GSPIAYWASTAVLKAFCAGVPLA
-635 FLQGRALS
+635 QVSR
-643 TVAPPRQGLATS
+643 PRQGLATG
-655 DNNRF
+655 DNDRF
-660 LRRWWETAQNHINF
+660 LRNWWEPGIGNIGF
-674 SAESREEAKLSKS
+674 EMSSRDQASSS
-687 RWFPIIRGGDYRKWY
+687 RRQWFPCNKGGGFRKWY
-702 GNLSEVVDWRED
+702 GNNWIVINWEDDGASLRSFTGSVIRNPQYYFRE
-714 GKDMKAAV
+714 GMT
-722 MAKYPYLNNPNF
+722 
-734 VIKNPDCYFSQ
+734 
-745 AISWSKISSGR
+745 WGTISS
-756 IAFRFEPKGM
+756 AKLSMRFSPKGFIPETKGSM
-766 LFEVAGPCIF
+766 CFTEHEESILPYIGVA
-776 SDSNTLSYLLGLT
+776 
-789 NSSVIQNIAAI
+789 NSSVEELLLTTLA
-800 LSPTLNYEVGQIA
+800 PTLDFHEGPLGKTPIPTNKIKSRQGE
-813 SYPVLNASS
+813 
-822 GTQEQIEALVN
+822 IEALVAK
-833 RCRNLSKSDWDSQET
+833 LITQSKTDWDSQET
-848 SWDFKQNALV
+848 SWDFKRNALI